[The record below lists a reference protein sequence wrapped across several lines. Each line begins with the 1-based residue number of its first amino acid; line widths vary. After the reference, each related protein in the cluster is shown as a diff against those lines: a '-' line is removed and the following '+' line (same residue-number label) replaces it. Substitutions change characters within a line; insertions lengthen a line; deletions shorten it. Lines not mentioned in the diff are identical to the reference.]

1 MLFAPFLTCPLRG
14 AECAAS
20 AKVRFSLTVVFRF
33 ACLAT
38 WWRGL
43 FEQCVVDFC
52 SVPRGGVKKKKI
64 GRGPIEQCVE
74 DHCPASRG
82 GVEKKRE
89 RKNRSRTVRAVCR
102 GLLLCATRWH
112 KKKSVEDRSSS
123 VSETSALCHEVDG
136 KEKREIGRGPIELW
150 VEYFCSVPRGG
161 VEKNKQKKKQNKTK
175 GKHEISGRG
184 PIGRCVEKFCPVP
197 RGGVERKTKNRSG
210 TTCAMSFLFALC
222 RVVA

>member
-1 MLFAPFLTCPLRG
+1 MPVAPFLTCPLRG

-20 AKVRFSLTVVFRF
+20 AKVRFSLTVVFCF

-74 DHCPASRG
+74 DFCSAPRG
-82 GVEKKRE
+82 GVKKKKKKKR
-89 RKNRSRTVRAVCR
+89 
-102 GLLLCATRWH
+102 

-123 VSETSALCHEVDG
+123 VSWTSALRHEV
-136 KEKREIGRGPIELW
+136 
-150 VEYFCSVPRGG
+150 
-161 VEKNKQKKKQNKTK
+161 
-175 GKHEISGRG
+175 
-184 PIGRCVEKFCPVP
+184 
-197 RGGVERKTKNRSG
+197 
-210 TTCAMSFLFALC
+210 A
-222 RVVA
+222 